1 MSFYRA
7 PPSGVWA
14 PAITFF
20 DHETDTLDTD
30 SQAAY
35 YSYLSKTGLAGLVV
49 LGTNAETFLL
59 TREERKAL
67 LQTARQACGPSF
79 PIMAGVGG
87 HSTKQVLEFI
97 NDAADAGAD
106 YVLLLPPAYFG
117 KQTTPEVINNFFDDV
132 AKNSRLPIVIYN
144 FPVVCNGIDLDSA
157 TIAALA
163 KRHSNIVGVKLTCGA
178 VAKITRLSAE
188 LPEERFAIYGGQSDF
203 LIGGLAAGSH
213 GTIAGFANVVPK
225 TIVHIYNLY
234 QEGKFQEAMVL
245 HKKAALAEQPCKA
258 GIASVKYA
266 ATLSTAKAAGIKGA
280 ADRLK
285 PRRPYVEPTDAA
297 KKSIESQISEMLDF
311 EATLKLPAEKG
322 KSNGVTNGVSNGIMN
337 GTSNS
342 VASTT
347 TKSSVSSSPETTLP
361 LSTTAELSVVATQT
375 TTISDVVS
383 SSETFADGTTTTQA
397 VEDTTTTA
405 FETTSATG
413 LSVTTTEATTV
424 SGDISSSVTL
434 SDDTTTLLAITTTTQ
449 AVQDT
454 TTTAPATTTTTAAAE
469 PGECTFN
476 VECEALNGGANP
488 FCHVASEEPDFCV
501 DENDSL
507 LSVKPICVLG
517 LCECSEST
525 HQCAPRSDLQLC
537 QSNAGCSAGA
547 ACQQGICVDQV
558 ACSGPDSC
566 LANLDLCVLPGVC
579 VCRNGVCALDG

>member
-117 KQTTPEVINNFFDDV
+117 KQTTPEVIDNFFDDV
-132 AKNSRLPIVIYN
+132 AKNSQLPIVIYN

-234 QEGKFQEAMVL
+234 QEGKFHEAMVL

-280 ADRLK
+280 ADTLK

-347 TKSSVSSSPETTLP
+347 TESSVSSSPGTTLP

-375 TTISDVVS
+375 TTISDAVS

-434 SDDTTTLLAITTTTQ
+434 SNDTTTLLAITTTTQ

-454 TTTAPATTTTTAAAE
+454 ITTAPATTTTTAAAE

-476 VECEALNGGANP
+476 VECEALNGGPTPSVMPALA
-488 FCHVASEEPDFCV
+488 FLTTAS
-501 DENDSL
+501 
-507 LSVKPICVLG
+507 PI
-517 LCECSEST
+517 
-525 HQCAPRSDLQLC
+525 HAPMT
-537 QSNAGCSAGA
+537 AT
-547 ACQQGICVDQV
+547 
-558 ACSGPDSC
+558 
-566 LANLDLCVLPGVC
+566 VLPPAKRARSLVS
-579 VCRNGVCALDG
+579 VMSLQRSQTFALTKTTASYLSSLFVF